1 MITPQQC
8 EAKFGKPGAV
18 FERLYMT
25 LWEVPAPIRERI
37 PALPKKIYCHKLMVA
52 ALNKAFENL
61 ILNCVEDE
69 LVTWDGCFNIRLMRG
84 GTDWSIHSWALAI
97 DVNAKTNALGSKP
110 TLSKTFVKCFTDAG
124 FDWGGIWQRKDGMHF
139 QLAKI

>member
-1 MITPQQC
+1 MITAAQC
-8 EAKFGKPGAV
+8 EARFGRPGV
-18 FERLYMT
+18 IFERMYMT

-37 PALPKKIYCHKLMVA
+37 KALPKKIYCHKLMVEP
-52 ALNKAFENL
+52 LTKAFENL

-84 GTDWSIHSWALAI
+84 LNTMSIHSWALAI
-97 DVNAKTNALGSKP
+97 DVNAKTNALGAKP

-124 FDWGGIWQRKDGMHF
+124 FDWGGTWTRKDGMHF
-139 QLAKI
+139 QLSCI